1 MADYIKRSDVMT
13 ICEIYSQHCFETSD
27 SRGQDIADRILDDIV
42 EMNIADVEEVVRCCE
57 CKYQITHTC
66 RITGVKTL
74 FCDYGEKPVAVE
86 PTHFCRYGERR
97 EE

>member
-1 MADYIKRSDVMT
+1 MAYIDAELLKENFAKRVNKHYGIMLKIDDVAV
-13 ICEIYSQHCFETSD
+13 D
-27 SRGQDIADRILDDIV
+27 LGLAIADTPT
-42 EMNIADVEEVVRCCE
+42 ADVEEVVRCCE